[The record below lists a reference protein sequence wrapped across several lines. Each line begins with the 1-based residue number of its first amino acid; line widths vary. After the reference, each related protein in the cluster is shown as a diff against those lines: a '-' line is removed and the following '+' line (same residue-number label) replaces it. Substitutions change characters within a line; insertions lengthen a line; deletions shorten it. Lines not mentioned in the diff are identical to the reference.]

1 MGAIS
6 VPEKGSAEGHTAR
19 RVDEQLTIRGRN
31 DVCLRSDGERSIKAI
46 KQEVKDRRAHQTVI
60 PEVTPIGDHAA
71 NGATEQAVQTIAGLF
86 RTNKYHLERRLGGRV
101 GSILLIFKWL
111 TEYVATGAPRE
122 STSRDRRT
130 PRERILRRKLH
141 RTLVPFGQMVLC
153 ERKLNVSNTRGR
165 WRIGSRSGCSWG

>member
-60 PEVTPIGDHAA
+60 LEVTPIGDHAA
-71 NGATEQAVQTIAGLF
+71 NGAAEQAVQTIAGLF
-86 RTNKYHLERRLGGRV
+86 RTNKPV
-101 GSILLIFKWL
+101 
-111 TEYVATGAPRE
+111 
-122 STSRDRRT
+122 
-130 PRERILRRKLH
+130 
-141 RTLVPFGQMVLC
+141 
-153 ERKLNVSNTRGR
+153 
-165 WRIGSRSGCSWG
+165 